1 LHSGMQRATPD
12 FRSLFVTS
20 YAATR
25 DCLSWRGCDSLR
37 VFLGGGGVLVY
48 LGVLERA
55 GDRIEERDYVQTA
68 AALRNN
74 PTM

>member
-1 LHSGMQRATPD
+1 MAVAEGE
-12 FRSLFVTS
+12 
-20 YAATR
+20 
-25 DCLSWRGCDSLR
+25 
-37 VFLGGGGVLVY
+37 VFTY